1 MSVSC
6 SPRKRGFQTLL
17 DDLVRTL
24 FEAYWGLKSSA
35 DPPKKNS
42 FSVLI
47 WQQRPTRQRWQKELS
62 VSRVVCRTVTRL
74 RADSSGACCF
84 CIRVTAVARF
94 TACLPALTI
103 DSSPD
108 PRRRRVCCRL
118 ALGMWWWWGFF
129 WCLSQEALF
138 DFCYQSSSE
147 SCVLTWDEPHSH
159 FCLLNISVILFLY
172 SAFMQ
177 TRVFCEYDI
186 NVTTVWIQH
195 LDSVCLLENLRGKQ
209 FFVVFVFLWF

>member
-1 MSVSC
+1 M
-6 SPRKRGFQTLL
+6 
-17 DDLVRTL
+17 
-24 FEAYWGLKSSA
+24 
-35 DPPKKNS
+35 
-42 FSVLI
+42 
-47 WQQRPTRQRWQKELS
+47 
-62 VSRVVCRTVTRL
+62 TRL

-195 LDSVCLLENLRGKQ
+195 LDSVCLLENLRKA
-209 FFVVFVFLWF
+209 VFCCFCIPLVLKELWEKTSVTLHSPSYATTLLHSRDLVLCHVKKIMMIWLTDDSLNASVL